1 VLATDFRLALDLQLL
16 AGVERAQ
23 QPIQRK
29 GTRDWTMKPTIQ
41 KYMTPTPHTIGQ
53 EQTLQV
59 AHDVMR
65 EHGVRH
71 LPVLEGG
78 KLVGLLSQRDLH
90 LVETLREVDP
100 ATTTVDEAMTTD
112 VYVTGPDVALDEVAA
127 QMAEH
132 KYGSA
137 VIVDRGKVLGMF
149 TTVDALKAVV
159 SLANAPVRR
168 AAK

>member
-1 VLATDFRLALDLQLL
+1 
-16 AGVERAQ
+16 
-23 QPIQRK
+23 
-29 GTRDWTMKPTIQ
+29 MKPTIK
-41 KYMTPTPHTIGQ
+41 KYMTRSPQTIGQ

-59 AHDVMR
+59 AHNIMR

-100 ATTTVDEAMTTD
+100 ATTTVDEAMSTD
-112 VYVTGPDVALDEVAA
+112 VYITGPDAGLDEVAA
-127 QMAEH
+127 KMAEH

-137 VIVDRGKVLGMF
+137 VIVERGKVLGMF
-149 TTVDALKAVV
+149 TTIDALNALV
-159 SLANAPVRR
+159 SLTKDAMRFAT
-168 AAK
+168 K